1 MNNDLENAY
10 ERMLQQQ
17 ALQKSSGHNSAFG
30 SQHPMQIGGA
40 IQHRPASFFD
50 VLTGRAPLNGIN
62 RTQGLLGAL
71 QSLPI
76 NDDVQMQSQ
85 NSIDGGFDVSII
97 QPSAAANENR
107 FGSGGGK
114 TGQDQNASSLSGPKQ
129 IENNAEFAAAS
140 DKVWAKSKPN
150 GPKNEKR
157 EIGFY
162 AVARWSTGLLPTVT
176 TYAEDHQL
184 TYGAPGEA
192 SISRGDDIMYNTPNL
207 RAGELL
213 IQYHTH
219 PFTKEEGH
227 DPHWHKGDQ
236 AILKPNTAGVI
247 RNHFRH
253 EWYGMTF

>member
-1 MNNDLENAY
+1 MNNNLKNAY

-50 VLTGRAPLNGIN
+50 VLTGRAPLNGADKP
-62 RTQGLLGAL
+62 QGLLGAL
-71 QSLPI
+71 QSLPT
-76 NDDVQMQSQ
+76 NGDAQMQSQ
-85 NSIDGGFDVSII
+85 HLINGGFGAANFPPTV
-97 QPSAAANENR
+97 AANENE
-107 FGSGGGK
+107 SGAGGRS
-114 TGQDQNASSLSGPKQ
+114 TGRRQNASDKSGRKQ

-176 TYAEDHQL
+176 AYAEDHQL
-184 TYGAPGEA
+184 TYGVPGEA

-227 DPHWHKGDQ
+227 IPHWHEDDEK
-236 AILKPNTAGVI
+236 ILKRGTAGVI
-247 RNHFRH
+247 RNHFGH
-253 EWYGMTF
+253 EWYGAMI